1 VPLDSGGHDYGET
14 INIRTYCK
22 LNGHDS
28 ADPTQGPFIMAELLT
43 RHSDILGFRLD
54 MSRAEIEAADD
65 VLHIGAPPATERC
78 FETPRTSAAISS
90 SCFAVSCFAVD
101 AGFAC
106 PFERSRQ
113 PTIFS
118 AS

>member
-1 VPLDSGGHDYGET
+1 MD
-14 INIRTYCK
+14 NAK
-22 LNGHDS
+22 
-28 ADPTQGPFIMAELLT
+28 PFP
-43 RHSDILGFRLD
+43 
-54 MSRAEIEAADD
+54 DD

-78 FETPRTSAAISS
+78 FETPRTSAAIS
-90 SCFAVSCFAVD
+90 CSCFAVD